1 MSEYKKESLL
11 EKRNWRH
18 HHFHLCW
25 SNHMAQPKVK
35 GQGNRIH
42 CFSRR
47 TAVTCQEAWV
57 RKGWRIW
64 ANSSIRAEKS
74 AMDLSHNTSF
84 KWQAGIFHCSLWVP
98 PPTCPAL
105 LMLLRDHE
113 AFVNLMIYK
122 VPGRM
127 EVETEGGK
135 DEAPPEP
142 DQDDYQS
149 TDGHSKL
156 EVDEVMMTGGFC
168 WPSVF

>member
-1 MSEYKKESLL
+1 
-11 EKRNWRH
+11 
-18 HHFHLCW
+18 
-25 SNHMAQPKVK
+25 
-35 GQGNRIH
+35 
-42 CFSRR
+42 
-47 TAVTCQEAWV
+47 
-57 RKGWRIW
+57 
-64 ANSSIRAEKS
+64 
-74 AMDLSHNTSF
+74 
-84 KWQAGIFHCSLWVP
+84 
-98 PPTCPAL
+98 
-105 LMLLRDHE
+105 MLLRDHE

-127 EVETEGGK
+127 EVETGGEK